1 MTIRPSILTGSA
13 SLLLAVSAFAQQ
25 QQKPSA
31 PRYVSPIAQKQPVN
45 SPTPKAITPDA
56 EVVED
61 MVVRVNDQIVS
72 RSDYE
77 RAQQQLEGEITQNR
91 LSPEDA
97 DKRRKDLLRDLI
109 DQQLLISKGKEL
121 GISADAEVVRRL
133 DEIRKQ
139 NHFDSMEA
147 LEKAARE
154 QGVSFEDFKASIRNN
169 IITGEVV
176 RNEVGRK
183 LQMTHADEAR
193 YYNAHKNEFSQPEQ
207 IRLSE
212 ILIPTPGTPTD
223 ADVAAAQKKADDV
236 AAQLAAGAKFEDLAK
251 TVSGGP
257 TAAQGGDLGMFKRGA
272 GMLAQV
278 LEDKT
283 FPLKAGENTAPI
295 RTRQGFVIL
304 KVTEHTAAG
313 VPPLEQIEPQVQEA
327 MYSEQMNPA
336 LRAYLTRLREDAYI
350 DLRPGYTDSGSSGRQ
365 TSFVFT
371 AYTPP
376 APKKKANK
384 SRFDTAKTGR
394 LAQAPKDGA
403 QLASLPLDK
412 NGKPKKIKRE
422 KVRYGQAPR
431 TALPAAPEDQVANT
445 GAPQEAA
452 PGTAIAPVDSN
463 PLSQANADAAAAAA
477 AANVDPLAPKAPVA
491 DHKSRYSAKQK
502 EFEQAKID
510 RKAAFSREK
519 AAAMPD
525 APKEEEVQSRQVQ
538 SSALG
543 LNGDNG
549 KKKKVKRKK
558 GEEKKRIQQT
568 VQAPS
573 ETQKE
578 VNSQRNEDGTYKS
591 PVPPGT
597 GDTTNR

>member
-25 QQKPSA
+25 QKSSA

-77 RAQQQLEGEITQNR
+77 RAQAQLEGEIAQNHV
-91 LSPEDA
+91 SPEDA

-121 GISADAEVVRRL
+121 GINADAEVVRRL

-147 LEKAARE
+147 LEKAARD

-183 LQMTHADEAR
+183 LQMTHADEVR
-193 YYNAHKNEFSQPEQ
+193 YYNAHKNEFTQPEQ
-207 IRLSE
+207 IHLSE
-212 ILIPTPGTPTD
+212 ILIPTPATPTD
-223 ADVAAAQKKADDV
+223 SDIAAAQKKADDV
-236 AAQLAAGAKFEDLAK
+236 VAQLAGGAKFEDLAK

-272 GMLAQV
+272 LAQV

-283 FPLKAGENTAPI
+283 FVLKAGENTAPI

-304 KVTEHTAAG
+304 KVTEHIPAG

-336 LRAYLTRLREDAYI
+336 LRAYLTKLREDAYI

-365 TSFVFT
+365 TSFIFT

-431 TALPAAPEDQVANT
+431 TALPAAPEDQVAN
-445 GAPQEAA
+445 GATQQEAA

-477 AANVDPLAPKAPVA
+477 AANADPLAPKTPVA

-502 EFEQAKID
+502 EFEQAKVD
-510 RKAAFSREK
+510 RKAAFAREK

-543 LNGDNG
+543 LNGDTA

-597 GDTTNR
+597 GDTTNK

>member
-1 MTIRPSILTGSA
+1 MTIRPSILTGGA

-25 QQKPSA
+25 QKSSA

-61 MVVRVNDQIVS
+61 MVVRVNDQIIS

-77 RAQQQLEGEITQNR
+77 RAQAQLEGEITQNR

-121 GISADAEVVRRL
+121 GVNADAEVVRRL

-147 LEKAARE
+147 LEKAARD

-183 LQMTHADEAR
+183 LQMTHADEVR
-193 YYNAHKNEFSQPEQ
+193 YYNAHKNEFNQPEQ

-212 ILIPTPGTPTD
+212 ILIPTPATPTE
-223 ADVAAAQKKADDV
+223 ADIAAAQKKADDV
-236 AAQLAAGAKFEDLAK
+236 AAQLAGGAKFEDLAK

-257 TAAQGGDLGMFKRGA
+257 TAGQGGDLGMFKRGA

-313 VPPLEQIEPQVQEA
+313 VAPLEQIEPQVQEA

-336 LRAYLTRLREDAYI
+336 LRAYLTKLREDAYI

-376 APKKKANK
+376 APKKKVNK

-445 GAPQEAA
+445 SAPQEAA

-463 PLSQANADAAAAAA
+463 PLTQANADAAAAVA
-477 AANVDPLAPKAPVA
+477 AANVDPLAPKAAVA

-502 EFEQAKID
+502 EFQQAKVD
-510 RKAAFSREK
+510 RKAAFAREK

-525 APKEEEVQSRQVQ
+525 APQEEEVKSREVQ
-538 SSALG
+538 SASLG
-543 LNGDNG
+543 LNGDTA

-578 VNSQRNEDGTYKS
+578 VNSQRNDDGTYKS

>member
-1 MTIRPSILTGSA
+1 MTIRTSILTGSA
-13 SLLLAVSAFAQQ
+13 SLAILAVSAFAQT
-25 QQKPSA
+25 SA
-31 PRYVSPIAQKQPVN
+31 PRYVSPIAQRQPAY
-45 SPTPKAITPDA
+45 SPAPKAITPDA

-61 MVVRVNDQIVS
+61 MVVRVNDQVIT

-77 RAQQQLEGEITQNR
+77 RAQAQLEGEIGQNK

-97 DKRRKDLLRDLI
+97 EKRRKDLLRDLI

-121 GISADAEVVRRL
+121 GINADAEVVRRL

-176 RNEVGRK
+176 RNEVSRK
-183 LQMTHADEAR
+183 LQMTHADEVR
-193 YYNAHKNEFSQPEQ
+193 YYNAHKDQFQQPEQ
-207 IRLSE
+207 IHLAE
-212 ILIPTPGTPTD
+212 ILIPTPATPSEVELAASQKR
-223 ADVAAAQKKADDV
+223 ADEV
-236 AAQLAAGAKFEDLAK
+236 AAQLAAGAKFDELAK

-257 TAAQGGDLGMFKRGA
+257 TAQQGGELGMFKRGA
-272 GMLAQV
+272 LAQV

-283 FPLKAGENTAPI
+283 FVLKAGENTAPI

-304 KVTEHTAAG
+304 KVLEHIPAG
-313 VPPLEQIEPQVQEA
+313 VPPLEQVEGQVQEA

-336 LRAYLTRLREDAYI
+336 LRAYLTKAREDAYV
-350 DLRPGYTDSGSSGRQ
+350 DLKPGYVDSGASPRQ
-365 TSFVFT
+365 TSFVMT

-376 APKKKANK
+376 APKKKVEK
-384 SRFDTAKTGR
+384 SRFDTTKTGR
-394 LAQAPKDGA
+394 LAQAPNA
-403 QLASLPLDK
+403 QPATLQLDK

-431 TALPAAPEDQVANT
+431 NALPAAPEDQVASGT
-445 GAPQEAA
+445 QEAA
-452 PGTAIAPVDSN
+452 PGAAIAPADAN
-463 PLSQANADAAAAAA
+463 PLAAADAAAANNA
-477 AANVDPLAPKAPVA
+477 DPLAPKAPVV
-491 DHKSRYSAKQK
+491 DHKTRYSSKQQEFQKAKT
-502 EFEQAKID
+502 D
-510 RKAAFSREK
+510 RKVAFAREK
-519 AAAMPD
+519 AAALPD
-525 APKEEEVQSRQVQ
+525 APAEEEVKTQQVQ

-543 LNGDNG
+543 LKGDTL

-578 VNSQRNEDGTYKS
+578 VESQRNGDGTYKS

-597 GDTTNR
+597 GDTSNK